1 MKVTFVKNDTVSTL
15 FIKKVIGK
23 FNLQNTMELDMKIEI
38 TNSVQLWS
46 SWLLEQMEDAGL
58 AWMELEAG
66 LGGVTT

>member
-1 MKVTFVKNDTVSTL
+1 MKITFVKNDTVSTL
-15 FIKKVIGK
+15 FIGK
-23 FNLQNTMELDMKIEI
+23 FNLQNTMELDLKIEI

-58 AWMELEAG
+58 AWMELVAG

>member
-1 MKVTFVKNDTVSTL
+1 
-15 FIKKVIGK
+15 
-23 FNLQNTMELDMKIEI
+23 MELDLKIEI
-38 TNSVQLWS
+38 TNSAHLWS

>member
-1 MKVTFVKNDTVSTL
+1 MKVTFVKNDT
-15 FIKKVIGK
+15 FHKKVI
-23 FNLQNTMELDMKIEI
+23 NLQNTMELDLKIEI